1 MGKVVGIDL
10 GTTNSLVAY
19 VREGV
24 PHVIRDASGD
34 GLVPSVVSLGDDGTF
49 FVGREAQRR
58 LLTAPSRSVYSV
70 KRFMGRG
77 VDDVRGEAALLPFKV
92 GGEAGGVVRIG
103 LDDREFTPPEIS
115 AFILRELKQRAED
128 YFREQGEFDFE
139 VDRAVITVPAYFNDA
154 QRTAT
159 RDAGRLAGLE
169 VLRIVN
175 EPTAASLAYGLDQ
188 RDRGIIAVY
197 DLGGGTFDISILKV
211 EDGVFQVL
219 ATNGDT
225 HLGGDDIDRL
235 LVELVLSELG
245 SLGGSNRLRA
255 EGASAG
261 LAEAREKLWRAEAE
275 YQDPSY
281 AERPAEEI
289 QAIRKAVIAAKIDLT
304 DAEETEI
311 RVDALGYR
319 RRITRAEFEQLIRP
333 LVERTIQPVRQAMA
347 DAGLEPSEVDEAVLV
362 GGSTRVPLV
371 RRLVSELF
379 GRTPHSELNPD
390 EVVALGAAV
399 QADILISGR
408 REMLLLDVTPLSLGI
423 ETMGGVVS
431 KIILRNSTIPA
442 SGREMFTT
450 GVDSQTSVDIH
461 VLQGERELATD
472 CRSLARF
479 KLRGIPPMP
488 AGLPRIEVR
497 FQIDANGILS
507 VAASELRTNIAQTIE
522 VKPSYGLTDQEVE
535 RMLIESFEHAQADV
549 DARLLIEARNEAET
563 VIHATEKSLRRPNF
577 SEIATVDL
585 QPGEQERIESA
596 LDGLRQAMAGSDRD
610 AIRERTHDLNHAT
623 QHLAEVMM
631 NRGVRE
637 ALAGKNVKDV

>member
-19 VREGV
+19 VRDGV

-34 GLVPSVVSLGDDGTF
+34 ALVPSVVSLGEDGTF

-77 VDDVRGEAALLPFKV
+77 IDDVRDEAALLPFNV
-92 GGEAGGVVRIG
+92 GGQPGGVVRIG

-115 AFILRELKQRAED
+115 AFVLRELKQRAED
-128 YFREQGEFDFE
+128 DFREQGEFDFE

-235 LVELVLSELG
+235 LVELVLAEIDG
-245 SLGGSNRLRA
+245 SKDEAAIGQ
-255 EGASAG
+255 SAAVG
-261 LAEAREKLWRAEAE
+261 RVL
-275 YQDPSY
+275 PS
-281 AERPAEEI
+281 RPAEEI
-289 QAIRKAVIAAKIDLT
+289 QAIRKAVIEAKLDLT
-304 DAEETEI
+304 EAEEAEI
-311 RVDALGYR
+311 RVETLAYR
-319 RRITRAEFEQLIRP
+319 RPITRAEFEQLIRP
-333 LVERTIQPVRQAMA
+333 LVERTIQPVRQALA

-450 GVDSQTSVDIH
+450 GVDNQTSVDIH
-461 VLQGERELATD
+461 VLQGERELADD

-549 DARLLIEARNEAET
+549 DARLLIEARNEAES

-577 SEIATVDL
+577 AEIAAVDL
-585 QPGEQERIESA
+585 EAGEQERIEAA
-596 LDGLRQAMAGSDRD
+596 LDAVKQAMAGSDRD
-610 AIRERTHDLNHAT
+610 AIRERTHALNHAT

>member
-1 MGKVVGIDL
+1 
-10 GTTNSLVAY
+10 
-19 VREGV
+19 VRDGV
-24 PHVIRDASGD
+24 PHVVRDGSGD
-34 GLVPSVVSLGDDGTF
+34 ALVPSVVSIGEDGTF
-49 FVGREAQRR
+49 FVGREALRR

-77 VDDVRGEAALLPFKV
+77 VDDVRDEAALLPFRV

-115 AFILRELKQRAED
+115 AFVLRELKQRAED
-128 YFREQGEFDFE
+128 HFREHGEFDFE

-175 EPTAASLAYGLDQ
+175 EPTAASLAYGLDR

-235 LVELVLSELG
+235 LVELVLREIG
-245 SLGGSNRLRA
+245 PGGSNRLRA
-255 EGASAG
+255 DGASG
-261 LAEAREKLWRAEAE
+261 
-275 YQDPSY
+275 PS
-281 AERPAEEI
+281 RPAEEI
-289 QAIRKAVIAAKIDLT
+289 QAIRKAVIEAKLDLT
-304 DAEETEI
+304 ESEDAEILVES
-311 RVDALGYR
+311 LGYR
-319 RRITRAEFEQLIRP
+319 RRVTRAEFEQLIRS
-333 LVERTIQPVRQAMA
+333 LVERTIQPVRQALA
-347 DAGLEPSEVDEAVLV
+347 DAGLEPSEVDEVVLV

-399 QADILISGR
+399 QADILVSGR

-450 GVDSQTSVDIH
+450 GVDNQTSVDIH
-461 VLQGERELATD
+461 VLQGERELAAD

-507 VAASELRTNIAQTIE
+507 VAASELRTGIAQTIE

-535 RMLIESFEHAQADV
+535 RMLIESFEHAQADI

-563 VIHATEKSLRRPNF
+563 VIHATEKSLRRHDF
-577 SEIATVDL
+577 AEIAAADL
-585 QPGEQERIESA
+585 QPGEREHIESA
-596 LDGLRQAMAGSDRD
+596 LAALKHVMAGTDRD
-610 AIRERTHDLNHAT
+610 AIRDRTHDLNHAT

>member
-19 VREGV
+19 VRDAV

-34 GLVPSVVSLGDDGTF
+34 ALLPSVVSLGEDGVF

-77 VDDVRGEAALLPFKV
+77 IDDVRDEASLLPFGI
-92 GGEAGGVVRIG
+92 GGEPGGVVRIA

-115 AFILRELKQRAED
+115 AFVLRELKQRAEEH
-128 YFREQGEFDFE
+128 FREQGEFDFE

-175 EPTAASLAYGLDQ
+175 EPTAASLAYGLDR

-235 LVELVLSELG
+235 LVELVLREI
-245 SLGGSNRLRA
+245 GGGHS
-255 EGASAG
+255 
-261 LAEAREKLWRAEAE
+261 
-275 YQDPSY
+275 
-281 AERPAEEI
+281 RPAEEI
-289 QAIRKAVIAAKIDLT
+289 QAIRKAVIAAKLDLT
-304 DAEETEI
+304 DREETDL
-311 RVDALGYR
+311 RVDSLGYR
-319 RRITRAEFEQLIRP
+319 RRITRVEFEQLIRP
-333 LVERTIQPVRQAMA
+333 LVERTIQPVRQALA
-347 DAGLEPSEVDEAVLV
+347 DAGLEPAEVDEAVLV

-371 RRLVSELF
+371 RRIVAELF

-488 AGLPRIEVR
+488 AGLPRIEVK

-507 VAASELRTNIAQTIE
+507 VAASELRTSIAQTIE

-563 VIHATEKSLRRPNF
+563 VIHATEKSLRRPDF
-577 SEIATVDL
+577 SEIASADL
-585 QPGEQERIESA
+585 QPGERERIESA
-596 LDGLRQAMAGSDRD
+596 LDELRHVMAASDRD
-610 AIRERTHDLNHAT
+610 AIRDRTHELNHAT

-637 ALAGKNVKDV
+637 ALAGKNVEDV